1 MNSQNDL
8 IAITGCGSVSPLGFD
23 RSAIYSKYLTD
34 ETFIVNRSFNNKVY
48 PVAALPDEAEQQLIS
63 LTLKNSKCKK
73 VDKTVL
79 MAMQAASMAFE
90 EAGWN
95 ATPGTI
101 TGINIGSS
109 RGSAALFEQLHEEFL
124 KSRGK
129 KTSVFTSP
137 LTTLGYISNH
147 VASHLNV
154 SGPAINTSVTCST
167 GIQAICNSIAWLKSG
182 MANRFIA
189 GGSEAP
195 LTSFTLAQVEAL
207 GIYSNLDN
215 SKYPCAPLSIAE
227 KDKNT
232 FVLGEG
238 AAVFAIEKMNI
249 VELKERRPLGIIES
263 VGFSFERPSTLTGIG
278 EDGSLIA
285 ASMKMALENML
296 TDSNV
301 DLILLHC
308 PGTVKGDEAELN
320 AIKKVFKGEWPN
332 IFSNKWKIGHTYS
345 ASSAL
350 NLELGLLCLQN
361 NFFPV
366 FPYKTLVNNSERN
379 IRKIMINAT
388 GFGGN
393 ATSIIV
399 SHPDIIG

>member
-1 MNSQNDL
+1 MNPQNDL
-8 IAITGCGSVSPLGFD
+8 IAITGYGSVSPLGLH

-34 ETFIVNRSFNNKVY
+34 ETCIVNKSFNNKVY
-48 PVAALPDEAEQQLIS
+48 PVAILPCEAEEQLSRLIS
-63 LTLKNSKCKK
+63 QNYKFKR

-79 MAMQAASMAFE
+79 MAMLSATLAFE

-95 ATPGTI
+95 ASPGTI

-124 KSRGK
+124 NNSGGK
-129 KTSVFTSP
+129 TAVYTSP

-154 SGPAINTSVTCST
+154 NGPVINTSVTCST
-167 GIQAICNSIAWLKSG
+167 GIQAICNSIAWIKAG

-195 LTSFTLAQVEAL
+195 LTKFTLAQVEAL
-207 GIYSNLDN
+207 GIYSKLHNN
-215 SKYPCAPLSIAE
+215 KYPCAPLSIAE
-227 KDKNT
+227 RDINT

-238 AAVFAIEKMNI
+238 AAAFAIEKMNI

-263 VGFSFERPSTLTGIG
+263 VGFSFERPLTLTGIS
-278 EDGSLIA
+278 EDGLLIA

-320 AIKKVFKGEWPN
+320 AIKEVFRGEMPN
-332 IFSNKWKIGHTYS
+332 LFSNKWKIGHSYS

-361 NFFPV
+361 NFSPV
-366 FPYKTLVNNSERN
+366 FPYKTPVNNSERN

>member
-23 RSAIYSKYLTD
+23 RSAIYSKYLTN
-34 ETFIVNRSFNNKVY
+34 ETFIVNKSFNDKLY
-48 PVAALPDEAEQQLIS
+48 PVAALPGEAEEQLIK
-63 LTLKNSKCKK
+63 LIFQDPQCKK

-79 MAMQAASMAFE
+79 MAMQAASLAFE

-109 RGSAALFEQLHEEFL
+109 RGSTALFEALHEEFL
-124 KSRGK
+124 RNSEK

-137 LTTLGYISNH
+137 LTTLGFISNH

-154 SGPAINTSVTCST
+154 NGPIINTSVTCST
-167 GIQAICNSIAWLKSG
+167 GIQAICNSIAWIKAG
-182 MANRFIA
+182 MAQRFIA

-195 LTSFTLAQVEAL
+195 LTKFTLAQVEAL
-207 GIYSNLDN
+207 GIYSKLNN

-227 KDKNT
+227 KDINT

-238 AAVFAIEKMNI
+238 AAAFAIEKMNI

-263 VGFSFERPSTLTGIG
+263 VGFSFERPLTLTGIG

-285 ASMKMALENML
+285 ASMRMALENML
-296 TDSNV
+296 TDNNV

-320 AIKKVFKGEWPN
+320 AIKEVFIDEMPN
-332 IFSNKWKIGHTYS
+332 LFSNKWKIGHAYS
-345 ASSAL
+345 ASPAL

-361 NFFPV
+361 NFSPV
-366 FPYKTLVNNSERN
+366 FPYKTPVNNSERN